1 MLVFIDHLRAV
12 PSKDIFKLVLLLRL
26 LNFVCES
33 KFKLMY
39 IFHILNIRSYLIH
52 LHGLQVLVVL
62 PYLTYRTHLVFTNRL
77 NLLHLKGTLDS
88 LVIVAKELLKLPNL
102 LMLANIRRQSI
113 TSQNFDSHNFL
124 QLSNSV
130 RNEVSLIYLFY
141 IMALHCFCPY
151 PCIRH

>member
-52 LHGLQVLVVL
+52 LHELQVLVVL

-141 IMALHCFCPY
+141 NGPALFLPISLY
-151 PCIRH
+151 